1 MVPVGS
7 CSPGVGGFW
16 VGAYCR
22 HLGRFRGQGFCSPFF
37 AIHKWVR
44 PCVSPGSL
52 ERTCSVSVTAL
63 NQVVCSDLVAS
74 SITKRFRRKTTTE
87 LCGVGDQRGVRVQ
100 VMAPPPCGGGPSTVA
115 AVKEEE
121 PPARLSLV
129 RLPRVYSSRHR
140 TTSGQP
146 NRVDTRLQRSGLR
159 PDARLVEQLVVD
171 R

>member
-52 ERTCSVSVTAL
+52 ERTCAVSVTAL

-100 VMAPPPCGGGPSTVA
+100 VMAPPGGGGTSTVA
-115 AVKEEE
+115 AAKQD

-129 RLPRVYSSRHR
+129 RLRRVYSSRHR
-140 TTSGQP
+140 TTSGH
-146 NRVDTRLQRSGLR
+146 RKRIEVWCLRSGPR
-159 PDARLVEQLVVD
+159 PDARLGEQLVVD